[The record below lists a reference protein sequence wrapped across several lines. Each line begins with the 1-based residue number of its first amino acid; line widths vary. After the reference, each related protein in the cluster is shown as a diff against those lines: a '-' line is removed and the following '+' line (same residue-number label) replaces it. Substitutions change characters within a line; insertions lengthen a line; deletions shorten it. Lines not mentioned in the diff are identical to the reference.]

1 MWTNAVSTQKQKSL
15 TMNIICLQLM
25 EEKQIKHA
33 YDPTCHIS
41 PAQIA
46 RLSISEVIDM
56 LILDY

>member
-1 MWTNAVSTQKQKSL
+1 MWTNAVSIQKQKSL

-41 PAQIA
+41 PAHIA

>member
-1 MWTNAVSTQKQKSL
+1 MSTQKQKSL
-15 TMNIICLQLM
+15 TRNIICLQLM

>member
-1 MWTNAVSTQKQKSL
+1 MWTNAVSIQKQKSL

-25 EEKQIKHA
+25 EEKQIKHV
-33 YDPTCHIS
+33 YDLTCQIW